1 MSAMPA
7 TELTCDS
14 DIELVRALRSVGVL
28 SGLRQDDPGDTP
40 GPQRTAPASRRD
52 TPDVRHAALTPRR
65 DTPAARSGRPRDTP
79 VAPLRLT
86 RRGRVVVALAAALLV
101 TVVSLLLARR
111 GAGDERR
118 SVSARGAGEPRPG
131 DRPPGPEPVVG
142 GRERGSRPGHPRR
155 HPADHRPQFAERR
168 HCVRRPAALGPA
180 RLSPRLR
187 PNTRLIRNALSPP
200 AAALVTTSG
209 RDTPARRPQPHGG
222 LDFRVRPSRPLAS

>member
-28 SGLRQDDPGDTP
+28 SGLREDDPGDTP
-40 GPQRTAPASRRD
+40 GPQQTAPASRRD

-101 TVVSLLLARR
+101 TLVSLLLAGVAQATNDGPSPR
-111 GAGDERR
+111 A
-118 SVSARGAGEPRPG
+118 ARENLVQVIVRPG
-131 DRPPGPEPVVG
+131 QSLWSVAESVDPGQDTRAVIQQIIDLNSLNGDTVFAGQQLWVP
-142 GRERGSRPGHPRR
+142 RG
-155 HPADHRPQFAERR
+155 
-168 HCVRRPAALGPA
+168 
-180 RLSPRLR
+180 
-187 PNTRLIRNALSPP
+187 
-200 AAALVTTSG
+200 
-209 RDTPARRPQPHGG
+209 
-222 LDFRVRPSRPLAS
+222 

>member
-28 SGLRQDDPGDTP
+28 SGLREDDPGDTP
-40 GPQRTAPASRRD
+40 GPQQTAPASRRD

-101 TVVSLLLARR
+101 TMVSLLLAGVAQATNDGPSPR
-111 GAGDERR
+111 A
-118 SVSARGAGEPRPG
+118 ARENLVQVIVRPG
-131 DRPPGPEPVVG
+131 QSLWSVAESADPGQDTRAVIQQIIDLNSLNGDTVFAGQQLWVP
-142 GRERGSRPGHPRR
+142 RG
-155 HPADHRPQFAERR
+155 
-168 HCVRRPAALGPA
+168 
-180 RLSPRLR
+180 
-187 PNTRLIRNALSPP
+187 
-200 AAALVTTSG
+200 
-209 RDTPARRPQPHGG
+209 
-222 LDFRVRPSRPLAS
+222 